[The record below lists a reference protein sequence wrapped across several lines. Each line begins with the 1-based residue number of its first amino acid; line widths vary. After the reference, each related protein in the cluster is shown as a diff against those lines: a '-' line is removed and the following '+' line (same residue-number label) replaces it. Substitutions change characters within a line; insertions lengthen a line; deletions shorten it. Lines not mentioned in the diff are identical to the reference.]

1 MILLIGICIL
11 GIAALVGVLGVI
23 SNGGS
28 AHLLNGDFA
37 LFGQHVTG
45 LSTGQ
50 LFLFGIIVGLV
61 AALGLSIL
69 RGFFARGLASR
80 DLKKELKKSQA
91 DSLTLRADFERV
103 QKELASERAKSH
115 PIPEPVSPSTD
126 HNSAP

>member
-1 MILLIGICIL
+1 MILLIGICVL
-11 GIAALVGVLGVI
+11 GIAALVAVLGVI

-28 AHLLNGDFA
+28 AHLLNGDFG

-45 LSTGQ
+45 MSTGQ

-91 DSLTLRADFERV
+91 ESLSLRADFERL
-103 QKELASERAKSH
+103 QRELAAERAKNPTISTLA
-115 PIPEPVSPSTD
+115 IPPNEQNPTI
-126 HNSAP
+126 